1 MHPHPIASAKDFGFA
16 LIHSIQEATFMADK
30 RKEKQLA
37 LTLSHCSEGGDQR
50 MILKIAYYILYNFH
64 KNTLHVLQFKIHLGK
79 SYLKTET
86 KCYIIEKLEGSDQ
99 KFYKNSPKAISIL
112 IF

>member
-37 LTLSHCSEGGDQR
+37 LTLAHCSEGGDQR
-50 MILKIAYYILYNFH
+50 MILKITYY
-64 KNTLHVLQFKIHLGK
+64 T
-79 SYLKTET
+79 
-86 KCYIIEKLEGSDQ
+86 
-99 KFYKNSPKAISIL
+99 IL
-112 IF
+112 IKIQCTCCYSKYI